1 MGGRRQ
7 VWWVGNKREGA
18 LRQRAV
24 EDLHA
29 ETTLP
34 TAQFSL
40 VSTSEIYCNG
50 LDVISHPGEDGGH
63 WRMVGSN
70 SSQGPSFL
78 PSAAATSTSS
88 GDDSETIQKPKIL
101 PAGSG
106 GET

>member
-1 MGGRRQ
+1 MGKKQERG
-7 VWWVGNKREGA
+7 GLRE
-18 LRQRAV
+18 RAV
-24 EDLHA
+24 EDSHA

-50 LDVISHPGEDGGH
+50 LDMISHLGEDGGH

-70 SSQGPSFL
+70 SSQGPSFF

-88 GDDSETIQKPKIL
+88 GDDSETIQKLKIL

-106 GET
+106 GEN